1 MVQLVRFDLGDDG
14 TVVAEVDDTEP
25 GVDRAAR
32 GADGL
37 KTVAAT
43 LAQVRD
49 VAVAAVRQFREVEH
63 PDEIELEFGIR
74 LNVTAGAVLAKSSVD
89 GHIQVRIA
97 WKRPMPDKAPPQQG
111 ETKPSEPPNAP

>member
-1 MVQLVRFDLGDDG
+1 VVQLVRFDLGDDG

-97 WKRPMPDKAPPQQG
+97 WKRPAPAQQG
-111 ETKPSEPPNAP
+111 ETKPPEPPNAP